1 MSKKTIRCISHGIIA
16 TNTFERSPW
25 EDVWIEWKGKP
36 GRKLYRAAPCLVC
49 AAEHMADLAMHDQI
63 RSEHEEPTWYLD
75 HDEDIKQA
83 LRTAATEGYACMGT
97 GGGLTITTLAK
108 GITRKEAERMLT
120 WYLRRTHGIKHVRF
134 SWQRPK
140 HTAQPVGFGNYL
152 D

>member
-36 GRKLYRAAPCLVC
+36 GRKLYRAAPCLIC
-49 AAEHMADLAMHDQI
+49 EAEWLSDLAIHESI
-63 RSEHEEPTWYLD
+63 RSEQNEPTWYLD
-75 HDEDIKQA
+75 NDAEIRSALDEAK
-83 LRTAATEGYACMGT
+83 TNGYACRGT
-97 GGGLTITTLAK
+97 GGGLDIVTLEK
-108 GITRKEAERMLT
+108 GITRKEAERMLA

-140 HTAQPVGFGNYL
+140 HTAQPMGFGQYL